1 MAENKKSFLLYSDLI
16 HTIEKMSDEDSGK
29 LFKHILKYVN
39 DKNPTTDN
47 IVIELVFEQIKQQL
61 KRDLVKYESIRE
73 RNRINGKKGGR
84 PKEQEEPKKPTG
96 LSGNPK
102 KPKKADN
109 DNDND
114 NDNVSGNVSVSDS
127 VNEKVKK
134 KKEFSIPTPQEITDY
149 GILRGYKLDGRKLFD
164 YYNDN
169 DWKDKNDVKVKNW
182 KQKIL
187 AVWCKEENKI
197 KQEPNILKLNEI
209 DDNTHYWVKFKGV
222 QKYKNIGFGIKKEA
236 TYNQLEY
243 IETI

>member
-114 NDNVSGNVSVSDS
+114 NVSGND
-127 VNEKVKK
+127 KTKK
-134 KKEFSIPTPQEITDY
+134 NIEEREKEFFSSLTPFVETYGKNMIREFYDY
-149 GILRGYKLDGRKLFD
+149 WTEPNKSKTKMNFELKKTWDTKRRLVTWS
-164 YYNDN
+164 N
-169 DWKDKNDVKVKNW
+169 KDFGTTK
-182 KQKIL
+182 
-187 AVWCKEENKI
+187 
-197 KQEPNILKLNEI
+197 KQEPLKL
-209 DDNTHYWVKFKGV
+209 KG
-222 QKYKNIGFGIKKEA
+222 KSI
-236 TYNQLEY
+236 EY
-243 IETI
+243 S